1 MGHHEIQKIAEKPL
15 SIKQLKTIEL
25 LMDIENPR
33 TKKQVANEVGV
44 SERTLYNWFKDP
56 RFLEALN
63 RYADEFIRRSKFLIN
78 RQLLK
83 LASEGD
89 IQAIRLYY
97 DLIGNL
103 RDLGTLTITVDLGGL
118 DLDD

>member
-1 MGHHEIQKIAEKPL
+1 MANHEIQKTAEKPL
-15 SIKQLKTIEL
+15 SAKQLKAIEL

-33 TKKQVANEVGV
+33 TKKQVAAEVGV
-44 SERTLYNWFKDP
+44 SERTLYNWFHDL

-63 RYADEFIRRSKFLIN
+63 RYADELIKRSKFLIN

-97 DLIGNL
+97 DLIGDL
-103 RDLGTLTITVDLGGL
+103 RELGTLTIQVDLGGL
-118 DLDD
+118 D